1 MIKGDSPIW
10 LNALVL
16 EIFSGYFNNEEL
28 LVTLYLNYDMS
39 EGRDS
44 ESKVLHNVTN
54 AIGQYVQYL
63 TGDSIKPES
72 TSSSTHK
79 KVNRSFRVLEMLNNT
94 EAPSLTILQMR
105 TLCGETLINMVNS
118 LYRLGEKE
126 HLMDVL
132 GAKYTGAGDNQRIK
146 IFQSICSISWPSL
159 LGALSTLIG
168 VTNNLEKLE
177 ILFGGFRSFFV
188 VCCVLELD
196 TPRDAFMTAVTKAT
210 IPKNQDLDQINRR
223 NVVAMKTLLYITK
236 HYGNILTSGW
246 KLTLQN
252 VNSLASLITSP
263 QLQQL
268 VQMRELNAN
277 NSLNTSGGI
286 KPSVKITTEELG
298 TLVSTLDTLFDN
310 CSYLRDEALL
320 FLLEG
325 LFELIKEKFIDVDPA
340 NVPKKCFAMEKLEE
354 LVMVNL
360 HRAEIIWDDLFE
372 QLKQSIQNSVIDIR
386 TIGLDTFSRIVVAMF
401 SHYSKQINEVSE
413 GSGDISA
420 EQTLETQI
428 YIQNRLLEA
437 LEEASRSKY
446 NDVRQKTLET
456 LNQVLQSSGQ
466 SITKGWPL
474 ILSILMTIAVNHDK
488 PHIVFGFN
496 SVTLICTDFL
506 SNLPLGKKY

>member
-1 MIKGDSPIW
+1 
-10 LNALVL
+10 
-16 EIFSGYFNNEEL
+16 
-28 LVTLYLNYDMS
+28 
-39 EGRDS
+39 
-44 ESKVLHNVTN
+44 
-54 AIGQYVQYL
+54 
-63 TGDSIKPES
+63 
-72 TSSSTHK
+72 
-79 KVNRSFRVLEMLNNT
+79 MLNNT

-325 LFELIKEKFIDVDPA
+325 LL
-340 NVPKKCFAMEKLEE
+340 KKR
-354 LVMVNL
+354 V
-360 HRAEIIWDDLFE
+360 
-372 QLKQSIQNSVIDIR
+372 
-386 TIGLDTFSRIVVAMF
+386 
-401 SHYSKQINEVSE
+401 
-413 GSGDISA
+413 
-420 EQTLETQI
+420 
-428 YIQNRLLEA
+428 
-437 LEEASRSKY
+437 
-446 NDVRQKTLET
+446 
-456 LNQVLQSSGQ
+456 
-466 SITKGWPL
+466 
-474 ILSILMTIAVNHDK
+474 
-488 PHIVFGFN
+488 
-496 SVTLICTDFL
+496 
-506 SNLPLGKKY
+506 